1 MSRKASETE
10 PGFDS
15 GSMANPYFVKEI
27 RFPSGERTPILARR
41 STGVAIETPC
51 YWISSERRPLGL
63 QASTLQQDLRAV
75 IFLYLWGDTRG
86 FDPVERLRS
95 PGFLSLSE
103 INDLDNFC
111 RNTTEDAVWKA
122 VTALSSNIIRL
133 PTTRSR
139 KSLIPGRSQIRNRMA
154 SIHAFM
160 DHVSS
165 DHLSTLTAATMGHRA
180 YSDARTEMLAR
191 FEARYRSL
199 DVGSAVTPR
208 KGLSAIAL
216 ARLRDVIRPDDPNN
230 PWLAN
235 VRYRNSLIILVL
247 WSLGL
252 RRGELLAL
260 ETRDIKFTADHALVQ
275 IVRRPDNPQ
284 DHRNPRPSV
293 KTLGRELVLQ
303 PQLAELLRAYIVG
316 HRKEH
321 PASRRHP
328 FVFVSSSDGLPLS
341 LSGLYRI
348 FQVLRRAVSE
358 LPDDFSPHLMRHSWN
373 DAFSEASDRA
383 SPRRTDVEQAKEE
396 RMRSYLMGWS
406 LNSQMAGRYSRRWIE
421 DAANKRLAS
430 MQAGQLLGTNENDAE
445 PSHETGDEYA

>member
-1 MSRKASETE
+1 MAVEMKA
-10 PGFDS
+10 GLDD
-15 GSMANPYFVKEI
+15 GLVANPYFVKEI
-27 RFPSGERTPILARR
+27 RFPSGERMPLMVRR

-51 YWISSERRPLGL
+51 YWITSERRPLGL
-63 QASTLQQDLRAV
+63 QAGTLQQDLRAV
-75 IFLYLWGDTRG
+75 IFFYLWGDARG
-86 FDPVERLRS
+86 FDAVERLRS
-95 PGFLSLSE
+95 PGFLTLSE
-103 INDLDNFC
+103 LNDLDNFC
-111 RNTTEDAVWKA
+111 RNTTADAVWKA
-122 VTALSSNIIRL
+122 VTAMSGNVVRL
-133 PTTRSR
+133 PAARRR
-139 KSLIPGRSQIRNRMA
+139 KPVVPGRSQIRNRMA

-165 DHLSTLTAATMGHRA
+165 DHLSRLAAATDGHRD
-180 YSDARTEMLAR
+180 YSDARAEMLAR

-199 DVGSAVTPR
+199 DVGGAATPR
-208 KGLSAIAL
+208 KGLDAAAL
-216 ARLRDVIRPDDPNN
+216 VRLREVIRPDNPDN
-230 PWLAN
+230 PWDPG
-235 VRYRNSLIILVL
+235 VRYRNSLMVLML

-275 IVRRPDNPQ
+275 VVRRPDNPL

-303 PQLAELLRAYIVG
+303 PQLAALLRAYIVG
-316 HRKEH
+316 QRKEH

-328 FVFVSSSDGLPLS
+328 FVFVSSSDGSPLG
-341 LSGLYRI
+341 LSGLYRT
-348 FQVLRRAVSE
+348 FEVLRREVPE

-383 SPRRTDVEQAKEE
+383 NPRRTDIEQAKEQ

-406 LNSQMAGRYSRRWIE
+406 SDSKMAARYSARWIE

-430 MQAGQLLGTNENDAE
+430 MQAGQFTATGEDNVELSHDTANEHA
-445 PSHETGDEYA
+445 